1 MEKIIIYPGSFDPIT
16 FGHIDVIERASKIF
30 DKVIVA
36 VAGNPE
42 KNHLFSIDERIKLVK
57 TAVSNIENVEV
68 DSFNGLLVNY
78 LAKKNCFLVLRGL
91 REVSDFQF
99 EFQQAMTNR
108 KLDNRMETI
117 FVMTDEKYFYLS
129 SRLVKELARLNG
141 YLSGFVPKEVEFA
154 LKNKLKAK

>member
-1 MEKIIIYPGSFDPIT
+1 MKKIIIYPGSFDPIT
-16 FGHIDVIERASKIF
+16 FGHIDVIERASKVF

-36 VAGNPE
+36 IADNSE
-42 KNHLFSIDERIKLVK
+42 KKPLFSITERLQLVK
-57 TAVSNIENVEV
+57 KSISKLSNVEV
-68 DSFNGLLVNY
+68 DSFKGLLVNY

-129 SRLVKELARLNG
+129 SSLVKELARLNG
-141 YLSGFVPKEVEFA
+141 YLSGFVPKEVEQA
-154 LKNKLKAK
+154 LKKKLKAK

>member
-1 MEKIIIYPGSFDPIT
+1 MGKVVVYPGSFDPIT

-36 VAGNPE
+36 AANNPE
-42 KNHLFSIDERIKLVK
+42 KKSLFSVDERLGLVK
-57 TAVSNIENVEV
+57 NSLINLKNVEV
-68 DSFNGLLVNY
+68 DSFNGLLVDY
-78 LAKKNCFLVLRGL
+78 LDKKGCFLVLRGL

-108 KLDNRMETI
+108 KLNNKMETI

-129 SRLVKELARLNG
+129 SSLVKELARLKG
-141 YLSGFVPKEVEFA
+141 SLSEFVPNHVEIA
-154 LKNKLKAK
+154 LKNKFKN